1 MALEALISEVS
12 GLSETEVY
20 GRVAGVRGLL
30 VEIAGPIQAMT
41 VGGRVTV
48 EIARDRL
55 VPCEIV
61 GFEADRALALS
72 FGPLDGVRRGC
83 KATVDATSGAVRPS
97 EGWLG

>member
-1 MALEALISEVS
+1 
-12 GLSETEVY
+12 
-20 GRVAGVRGLL
+20 
-30 VEIAGPIQAMT
+30 MT

-72 FGPLDGVRRGC
+72 FGSLDGVRRGC
-83 KATVDATSGAVRPS
+83 KATVDATSGAVLPS
-97 EGWLG
+97 EGWLGRVVGW